1 MTRFHTPIIPRRH
14 AVTYFDLYEPERRAI
29 SILLDRVRAQILERD
44 GTVGGFN
51 IGMNVGETAGQRF
64 RMRMLVALKLT
75 RSSLRDRADV
85 VELIKTGQ
93 VDLSGW
99 PFSSEI
105 LAGLEALVKVARTD
119 PACRRTM
126 GLAARRWTDALP
138 SP

>member
-64 RMRMLVALKLT
+64 RMRMFT
-75 RSSLRDRADV
+75 
-85 VELIKTGQ
+85 
-93 VDLSGW
+93 
-99 PFSSEI
+99 
-105 LAGLEALVKVARTD
+105 
-119 PACRRTM
+119 
-126 GLAARRWTDALP
+126 
-138 SP
+138 